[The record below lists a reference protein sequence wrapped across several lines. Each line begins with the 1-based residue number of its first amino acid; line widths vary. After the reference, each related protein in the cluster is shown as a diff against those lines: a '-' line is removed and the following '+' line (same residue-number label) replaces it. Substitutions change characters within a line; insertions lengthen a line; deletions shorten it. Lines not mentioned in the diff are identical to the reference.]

1 MRVVL
6 SRNEVI
12 TVVILSLFLNA
23 SEMHLF
29 ASVYR
34 LTFDIKR
41 AIVTENGGIS
51 AVIDVYLVLLR

>member
-1 MRVVL
+1 M
-6 SRNEVI
+6 
-12 TVVILSLFLNA
+12 NA